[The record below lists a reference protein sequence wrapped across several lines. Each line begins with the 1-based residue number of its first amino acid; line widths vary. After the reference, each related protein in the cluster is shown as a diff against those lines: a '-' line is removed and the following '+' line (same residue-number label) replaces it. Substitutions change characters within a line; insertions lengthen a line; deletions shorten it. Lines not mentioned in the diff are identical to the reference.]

1 MWVYPD
7 LVSLQ
12 ASGRGFSFTNLLKH
26 LDVPICSGAYLNH
39 MEKSKQKRRTRPQ
52 VKKLSALHTDFI
64 RSVNRLSK
72 EIHQT
77 AKDKGWWESDRNDG
91 ELIALIHSEASE
103 ALEALRAGNPPDD
116 KVPKFT
122 GAEAE
127 LADVIVRILD
137 MSAARK
143 WRVAEALIAKIAYNK
158 QRAYK
163 HGGKVF

>member
-1 MWVYPD
+1 MP
-7 LVSLQ
+7 
-12 ASGRGFSFTNLLKH
+12 F
-26 LDVPICSGAYLNH
+26 VPETKEPI
-39 MEKSKQKRRTRPQ
+39 TP
-52 VKKLSALHTDFI
+52 LHAEFI
-64 RSVNRLSK
+64 RSVNELSQ

-91 ELIALIHSEASE
+91 ELLCLVHSEVSE

-116 KVPKFT
+116 KVPEYT

-137 MSAARK
+137 LSAARK

-158 QRAYK
+158 KRAYK

>member
-1 MWVYPD
+1 ME
-7 LVSLQ
+7 
-12 ASGRGFSFTNLLKH
+12 TNQTEMPF
-26 LDVPICSGAYLNH
+26 VPETKEPI
-39 MEKSKQKRRTRPQ
+39 TP
-52 VKKLSALHTDFI
+52 LHAEFI
-64 RSVNRLSK
+64 RSVNELSQ

-91 ELIALIHSEASE
+91 ELLCLVHSEVSE

-116 KVPKFT
+116 KVPEYT

-137 MSAARK
+137 LSAARK

-158 QRAYK
+158 KRAYK